1 LTSAARFNVEGV
13 RIGELAERTGVTTRA
28 LRHYEDIGLLPV
40 RRAVN
45 GYRTYDTADERIVAQ
60 IRSLV
65 EIGFALEETRPFV
78 DCLRD
83 GHDSGDSCTPSLL
96 AYREKMGEI
105 EACIARLQDA
115 HARLARQLHEAL
127 MRHPLAA
134 ADPACTYHSTEGAA
148 S

>member
-1 LTSAARFNVEGV
+1 M
-13 RIGELAERTGVTTRA
+13 RIGELAERTGVTARA
-28 LRHYEDIGLLPV
+28 LRHYEEIGLLPA

-45 GYRTYDTADERIVAQ
+45 GYRAYDAADQRIVDQ

-83 GHDSGDSCTPSLL
+83 GHDSGDSCTPSLQ
-96 AYREKMGEI
+96 AYREKMREI

-115 HARLARQLHEAL
+115 HARLAGQLHEAL
-127 MRHPLAA
+127 TRHPLAA
-134 ADPACTYHSTEGAA
+134 ADPACNHHPIEGAA

>member
-1 LTSAARFNVEGV
+1 M
-13 RIGELAERTGVTTRA
+13 RIGELAERTGVTARA
-28 LRHYEDIGLLPV
+28 LRHYEDIGLLPA

-45 GYRTYDTADERIVAQ
+45 GYRTYDETDQRIVAQ

-83 GHDSGDSCTPSLL
+83 GHDSGDSCTPSLH
-96 AYREKMGEI
+96 AYREKMREI
-105 EACIARLQDA
+105 EACIERLQDA
-115 HARLARQLHEAL
+115 HARLSGQLHDAL
-127 MRHPLAA
+127 SRHPSAA
-134 ADPACTYHSTEGAA
+134 AEPACAHQPAEGVA

>member
-1 LTSAARFNVEGV
+1 M

-28 LRHYEDIGLLPV
+28 LRHYEDIGLLAA

-45 GYRTYDTADERIVAQ
+45 GYRTYDDTDQRIVAQ

-83 GHDSGDSCTPSLL
+83 GHDSGDACTPSLR
-96 AYREKMGEI
+96 AYGDKMREI

-115 HARLARQLHEAL
+115 HARLAGQLHDAL
-127 MRHPLAA
+127 GRHPLAA
-134 ADPACTYHSTEGAA
+134 AEPGCAYHPAEGAA

>member
-1 LTSAARFNVEGV
+1 M
-13 RIGELAERTGVTTRA
+13 RIGELAERTGVTARA
-28 LRHYEDIGLLPV
+28 LRHYEDIGLLPA

-45 GYRTYDTADERIVAQ
+45 GYRTYDETDQRIVAQ

-83 GHDSGDSCTPSLL
+83 GHDSGDSCTPSLH
-96 AYREKMGEI
+96 AYREKMREI
-105 EACIARLQDA
+105 EACIERLQDA
-115 HARLARQLHEAL
+115 HARLARQLHDAL
-127 MRHPLAA
+127 SRHPSAA
-134 ADPACTYHSTEGAA
+134 AEPACAHQPAEGVA